1 MRNAAFPVSRFTF
14 YLLEAEK
21 WFDKFGKISPRSC
34 NSKFS
39 KINLGLEHKFS
50 NVVKLKKNSNKLSI
64 RKRFLARTSNE
75 RIMSEKLEHYFMS
88 VCNIVRNQNLSRK
101 TKKLFNYLYI
111 RIEPNVFMLRTPKL
125 SRTIDSFT
133 ESECWNYFETRRQDL
148 PRLRTALLLDRDCI
162 LSNGIRMT
170 GEEIM
175 LRGLYEL
182 VSRDD
187 QYIIA
192 NEIFGKDQPAQSRAF
207 SFFINHVYSH
217 FQDILTDNLE

>member
-1 MRNAAFPVSRFTF
+1 M
-14 YLLEAEK
+14 
-21 WFDKFGKISPRSC
+21 
-34 NSKFS
+34 
-39 KINLGLEHKFS
+39 
-50 NVVKLKKNSNKLSI
+50 
-64 RKRFLARTSNE
+64 
-75 RIMSEKLEHYFMS
+75 
-88 VCNIVRNQNLSRK
+88 
-101 TKKLFNYLYI
+101 
-111 RIEPNVFMLRTPKL
+111 FMLPTQKL

-170 GEEIM
+170 VEEIM
-175 LRGLYEL
+175 LRGLY
-182 VSRDD
+182 VSGDD
-187 QYIIA
+187 QYVIA